1 MYALVRSRLTEDG
14 LLVSDV
20 EAQGAP
26 WARWKGFESFAE
38 TSQQTLDA
46 TVV

>member
-20 EAQGAP
+20 EAQGGQMS
-26 WARWKGFESFAE
+26 KEE
-38 TSQQTLDA
+38 TNP
-46 TVV
+46 